1 MNNFE
6 KYTVSPEMMGKL
18 LKEVSTKEEKPWDAA
33 FDRIFCDN
41 CEFEDC
47 PEACPY
53 EAYRNN
59 PRWWLGL
66 EAGICMLTKK
76 GEKTGWYS
84 MYKKEDLVNKLGPIE
99 HEAEEILEQICEKRC
114 AFRRPPLLPENQE
127 DMDAICEDCP
137 MNRLAQ
143 LIGV

>member
-6 KYTVSPEMMGKL
+6 KYTSSPEMLEKL
-18 LKEVSTKEEKPWDAA
+18 LKEVSDKAEKPWDVA
-33 FDRIFCDN
+33 FDRIFCGN
-41 CEFEDC
+41 CDLENC
-47 PEACPY
+47 PDTCPH
-53 EAYRNN
+53 EMCREN
-59 PRWWLGL
+59 PGWWLGL
-66 EAGICMLTKK
+66 EGGIGMLTQK
-76 GEKTGWYS
+76 GKTCGWYS
-84 MYKKEDLVNKLGPIE
+84 TSKKEDLVNKLGPIE

-114 AFRRPPLLPENQE
+114 TFRRPPLMPENQE